1 MLESDE
7 WRFDTIPEF
16 LDGKNT
22 MDFFDADIEDRYTSC
37 FQLPKFILNV
47 IQAIILPSILNM
59 I

>member
-22 MDFFDADIEDRYTSC
+22 MDFFDADIEDRYFSR
-37 FQLPKFILNV
+37 FQLPNFILNV
-47 IQAIILPSILNM
+47 IQAIILPFIL
-59 I
+59 IVI